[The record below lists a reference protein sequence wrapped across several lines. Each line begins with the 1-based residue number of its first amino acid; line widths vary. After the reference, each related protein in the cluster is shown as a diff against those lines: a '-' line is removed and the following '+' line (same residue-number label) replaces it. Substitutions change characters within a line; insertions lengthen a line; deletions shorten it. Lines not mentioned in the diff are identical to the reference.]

1 MLMWL
6 LNFNSAIFAI
16 FIIVFLAIIAV
27 KVASLCIDKKLTA
40 TILVVILLMA
50 FVLPMFNFF
59 YGGKGKYPKL
69 TADKTAFSLGE
80 LWCNYAEYKCELCK
94 DYVEYALNEQ
104 KKDRQVQFEKE
115 QAKQQKLDDRKAQKN
130 TIKAN
135 YENLVKEITERG
147 MR

>member
-59 YGGKGKYPKL
+59 YGGKGKYPMYRKI
-69 TADKTAFSLGE
+69 AF
-80 LWCNYAEYKCELCK
+80 
-94 DYVEYALNEQ
+94 
-104 KKDRQVQFEKE
+104 
-115 QAKQQKLDDRKAQKN
+115 
-130 TIKAN
+130 IKG
-135 YENLVKEITERG
+135 V
-147 MR
+147 